1 MTSKAIFFF
10 SEKCMFCKEAYM
22 MITKIGKDNFEFKNV
37 DHEYQLPEQLDR
49 VPCILV
55 DNKLLFED
63 NLFQYLKSKMDIAP
77 FMINEMGSTFSD
89 KYSYMD
95 NSGTNLD
102 HNYLYLNKEFKIN
115 TPSESDTQRIVDYDK
130 FLAQRDNDLKLMK
143 R

>member
-22 MITKIGKDNFEFKNV
+22 MINKIGREKFEFKNIE
-37 DHEYQLPEQLDR
+37 HEYNLPQQLDR
-49 VPCILV
+49 VPCIAV

-63 NLFQYLKSKMDIAP
+63 SLFEYLKSKTDIAP
-77 FMINEMGSTFSD
+77 FMVNEMGSKFSD

-95 NSGTNLD
+95 DSGTNLD
-102 HNYLYLNKEFKIN
+102 HNYLFLNKEFKIN